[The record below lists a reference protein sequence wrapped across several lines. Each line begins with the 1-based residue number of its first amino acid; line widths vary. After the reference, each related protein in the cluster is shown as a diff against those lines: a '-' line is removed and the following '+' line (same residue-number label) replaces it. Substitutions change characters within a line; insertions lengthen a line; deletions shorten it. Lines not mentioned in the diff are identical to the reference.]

1 MSRKGQYVYGTRF
14 IELSPVGTKYKCFP
28 DNVDIC
34 QIMKSILSHPKPVS
48 RWLVI
53 FSLVF
58 AGEMIFSLPFHV
70 ARFFRPTLLDVFQ
83 LSNTSLGDIIA
94 VYGITAML
102 AYFPGGTLADR
113 YSPRILMS
121 VSLVATG
128 IGGLYFAQ
136 IPGQTG
142 LYFLFGYWGLTT
154 ILFFWAAMI
163 KATREWGGQL
173 SQGKAFG
180 FLDGGRGLV
189 AAAAATLAVFILS
202 RLMPENIAS
211 ASEEERRKAL
221 ETVIY
226 LYTFLTM
233 LAAVLSWFFITDPAE
248 ESTEGNNK
256 IRTNIKAVLRKK
268 VVWLQAII
276 VVCAYSAYKGLDYYS
291 LYAVD
296 VLGMNE
302 VDAAWFV
309 SNASYLRAGAAI
321 AAGFIV
327 DRFSASKVIQY
338 LFAVLAL
345 SYLVMSVLHPADEVF
360 VVIIANI
367 VLTFI
372 AVYALRGVYFA
383 LLEETKIAGSLT
395 GTAVG
400 LISVIGYT
408 PDAFF
413 NSLAGRILDASP
425 GLKGHQHFYLLLA
438 GFSVVGLLATIGLV
452 YVKKPKTASK

>member
-1 MSRKGQYVYGTRF
+1 MK
-14 IELSPVGTKYKCFP
+14 
-28 DNVDIC
+28 
-34 QIMKSILSHPKPVS
+34 QISNSSKPIS

-70 ARFFRPTLLDVFQ
+70 ARFFRPTLLDVFN
-83 LSNTSLGDIIA
+83 LSNTELGDIIA
-94 VYGITAML
+94 VYGITAIL
-102 AYFPGGTLADR
+102 AYFPGGALADR
-113 YSPRILMS
+113 FSARKLMS
-121 VSLVATG
+121 LSLLATG
-128 IGGLYFAQ
+128 LGGLYFAQ

-142 LYFLFGYWGLTT
+142 LFFLFGYWGVTT
-154 ILFFWAAMI
+154 ILLFWAAMI
-163 KATREWGGQL
+163 KATRDWGGQL

-180 FLDGGRGLV
+180 ILDGGRGLV
-189 AAAAATLAVFILS
+189 AAGAATLAVFILS
-202 RLMPENIAS
+202 AFMSSSIENTSNA
-211 ASEEERRKAL
+211 ERQKAL
-221 ETVIY
+221 EVVIY
-226 LYTFLTM
+226 FYTFLTTI
-233 LAAVLSWFFITDPAE
+233 AAALTWFFIADTY
-248 ESTEGNNK
+248 K
-256 IRTNIKAVLRKK
+256 RNIPKRENIWNGIKEVLRKR

-309 SNASYLRAGAAI
+309 SNASYLRAVSAI
-321 AAGFIV
+321 AAGFVV
-327 DRFSASKVIQY
+327 DRLSAGKVIKY
-338 LFAVLAL
+338 LFGLLVVSYFVLSIL
-345 SYLVMSVLHPADEVF
+345 YPGDEVLPI
-360 VVIIANI
+360 IIANI
-367 VLTFI
+367 VITFI

-383 LLEETKIAGSLT
+383 LLEETKISGKLT

-425 GLKGHQHFYLLLA
+425 GLQGFQHFYMVLA
-438 GFSVVGLLATIGLV
+438 AFSVAGLVATIGLV
-452 YVKKPKTASK
+452 YTNKHRERRVE